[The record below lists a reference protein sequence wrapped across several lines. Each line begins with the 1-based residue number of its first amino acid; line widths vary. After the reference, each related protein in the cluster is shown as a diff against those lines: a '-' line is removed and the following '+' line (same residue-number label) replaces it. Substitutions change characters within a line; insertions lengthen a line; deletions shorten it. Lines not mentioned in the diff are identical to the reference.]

1 MIASPLTTPVHAAG
15 AAFDRLATIYD
26 HKFTD
31 TLIGRAQRNSV
42 WKVLLETFH
51 HGDNI
56 LELNCGT
63 GEDAFFLAQNDIS
76 VMSCDASQEM
86 ITHAEQRLS
95 AQPTP
100 LPVVFCH
107 LPTERINELAPARR
121 FDGVFSNF
129 SGLNCIKDL
138 VPVAASLSPL
148 VKQGDRLL
156 LCFSTRVC
164 LTEIFYYLA
173 LGQKKKAFRRL
184 SGHTQATIDGVALSV
199 YYPSLDQIVRSFGPH
214 FRLRS
219 TTGIGVA
226 IPPSY
231 LEPWARNHPT
241 IFGFLCR
248 LESLLARVPLLRS
261 IGDHVLL
268 CFEKVS
274 V

>member
-1 MIASPLTTPVHAAG
+1 MIASPLSTTVHAAG
-15 AAFDRLATIYD
+15 AAFDRLAPVYD
-26 HKFTD
+26 DKFTE

-42 WKVLLETFH
+42 WKVLLETFRP
-51 HGDNI
+51 GDSI

-63 GEDAFFLAQNDIS
+63 GEDALFLAQHGIS
-76 VMSCDASQEM
+76 VLSCDASQEM
-86 ITHAEQRLS
+86 ITHAEQRLK
-95 AQPTP
+95 AQPVP
-100 LPVVFCH
+100 LSVVFCH
-107 LPTERINELAPARR
+107 LPTERINEFAPARR

-138 VPVAASLSPL
+138 APVAASLAPL
-148 VKQGDRLL
+148 VKDGDRLL

-184 SGHTQATIDGVALSV
+184 SGHTQATIDGVALDV
-199 YYPSLDQIVRSFGPH
+199 YYPSLKQILRSFSPH

-226 IPPSY
+226 VPPSY
-231 LEPWARNHPT
+231 LEPWARNHPAT
-241 IFGFLCR
+241 FRLLCR
-248 LESLLARVPLLRS
+248 FESLLARVPLLRS
-261 IGDHVLL
+261 TGDHVLL

-274 V
+274 Q